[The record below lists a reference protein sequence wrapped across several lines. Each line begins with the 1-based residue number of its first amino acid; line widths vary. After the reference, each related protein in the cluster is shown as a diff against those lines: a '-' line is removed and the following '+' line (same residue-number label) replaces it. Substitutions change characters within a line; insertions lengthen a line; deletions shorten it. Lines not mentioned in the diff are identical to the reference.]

1 MFGGTIRRSA
11 RPWLR
16 CAFSETSLE
25 VASAARL
32 ARNADPDGSCLRT
45 SDSGHESLDVF
56 AERGGCATHRFR
68 VTLDVEDREDVELET
83 ATGEAEQVGHGRGR
97 PSGLA
102 LDDILDV
109 TSVLGT
115 GLRRPVRTH

>member
-83 ATGEAEQVGHGRGR
+83 ATGEAEQGGQGGRR

-102 LDDILDV
+102 VDAFLDV
-109 TSVLGT
+109 RSLLG
-115 GLRRPVRTH
+115 GDARGPVRPA